1 MKLAI
6 LLALTLFSV
15 LCFIGLVIGKLDV
28 ITVTLII
35 IIYCNISYG
44 LCGKIRKR
52 KKKVQRKKQKFLK
65 RRNKYGL
72 PVLWQRD

>member
-35 IIYCNISYG
+35 IVYCNISYG
-44 LCGKIRKR
+44 LCGKIRTR
-52 KKKVQRKKQKFLK
+52 KKKEESPEEQTEVSKEEE
-65 RRNKYGL
+65 
-72 PVLWQRD
+72 

>member
-35 IIYCNISYG
+35 IIYCNISCG

-52 KKKVQRKKQKFLK
+52 KKKEESPEEQTEVSKEEE
-65 RRNKYGL
+65 
-72 PVLWQRD
+72 

>member
-15 LCFIGLVIGKLDV
+15 LCFIGLVIGELDV

-35 IIYCNISYG
+35 IIYCNISCG

-52 KKKVQRKKQKFLK
+52 KKKEVSKEEE
-65 RRNKYGL
+65 
-72 PVLWQRD
+72 

>member
-15 LCFIGLVIGKLDV
+15 LCFIGLVIGELDV

-35 IIYCNISYG
+35 IIYCNISCG
-44 LCGKIRKR
+44 LCGKICKR
-52 KKKVQRKKQKFLK
+52 KKKEESPEEQTEVSKEEE
-65 RRNKYGL
+65 
-72 PVLWQRD
+72 

>member
-15 LCFIGLVIGKLDV
+15 LCFIGLVIGELDV

-35 IIYCNISYG
+35 IIYCNISCG

-52 KKKVQRKKQKFLK
+52 KKKESPEEQTEVSKEEE
-65 RRNKYGL
+65 
-72 PVLWQRD
+72 

>member
-15 LCFIGLVIGKLDV
+15 LCFIGLVIGELDV

-52 KKKVQRKKQKFLK
+52 KKKEEGSEEQTEVSKEEE
-65 RRNKYGL
+65 
-72 PVLWQRD
+72 

>member
-15 LCFIGLVIGKLDV
+15 LCFIGLVIGELDV

-35 IIYCNISYG
+35 IIYCNISCG

-52 KKKVQRKKQKFLK
+52 KKKEESLEEQTEVSKEEE
-65 RRNKYGL
+65 
-72 PVLWQRD
+72 